1 MSRICVFPGTFD
13 PVTLGHT
20 DIIDRALNL
29 FDKLVIGI
37 GINSVKQPMFPLEKR
52 IQWCEEIYQDD
63 PRISVEAYEGL
74 TVDFCR
80 KLKARYLLRG
90 IRFASDF
97 DYEKSIAT
105 LNRALRP
112 EIETI
117 FLAPSPAYANLSSTL
132 VREVIRYGGDAT
144 AFLPKTVNDAIY
156 EQQHSS

>member
-20 DIIDRALNL
+20 DIIDRAVSL
-29 FDKLVIGI
+29 FDKLVIAI
-37 GINSVKQPMFPLEKR
+37 GINSTKQPMFPLEKR
-52 IQWCEEIYQDD
+52 MQWCELLYQND
-63 PRISVEAYEGL
+63 PRISVESYEGL

-80 KLKARYLLRG
+80 KIKATYLLRG

-117 FLAPSPAYANLSSTL
+117 FLAPSPAYANLASTL
-132 VREVIRYGGDAT
+132 VREVILHDGDAS
-144 AFLPKTVNDAIY
+144 AFLPKTVNDTLS
-156 EQQHSS
+156 ERLRSS